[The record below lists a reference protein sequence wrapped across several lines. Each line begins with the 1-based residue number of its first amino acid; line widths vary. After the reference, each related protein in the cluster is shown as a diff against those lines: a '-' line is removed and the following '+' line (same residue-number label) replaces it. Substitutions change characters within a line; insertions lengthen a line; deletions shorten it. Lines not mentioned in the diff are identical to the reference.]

1 MTKVTYHPEEF
12 RMRIEGHAGAA
23 PKGEDVVC
31 AAATILGWTLIGGAE
46 DVPEY
51 RMHLILKDGVMDV
64 CCYPEED
71 FEEQCRYL
79 YDTIA
84 RGFDLMAGRYP
95 DYIQMG
101 GYHG

>member
-23 PKGEDVVC
+23 PKGEDIVC

-46 DVPEY
+46 EEPEY
-51 RMHLILKDGVMDV
+51 RMHLYLNDGIIEVQ
-64 CCYPEED
+64 CYPQEGWED
-71 FEEQCRYL
+71 KCRYL
-79 YDTIA
+79 FDTIA

-95 DYIQMG
+95 DFIEMG
-101 GYHG
+101 G